1 MGEVSFLEAQ
11 PFTPEAWGP
20 FGWVPVPDTDRRDG
34 VHGLEFEW
42 GDPHLNFIA
51 HAPDEV
57 ERTADGLA
65 VDRLYRHDT
74 HTQAL
79 MLVNC
84 DAVMAV
90 APAATAFSDRA
101 DLEAL
106 RAFVLQPLD
115 VLVLHRGTW
124 HWGPFPL
131 GDEPLRM
138 LNVQGRRYLE
148 DNTGVDLA
156 EKLGVR
162 VVVRT
167 P

>member
-1 MGEVSFLEAQ
+1 MGEVSVLAAQ
-11 PFTPEAWGP
+11 PFSPEAWDR
-20 FGWVPVPDTDRRDG
+20 FGWVPVSDTDGRDG
-34 VHGLEFEW
+34 IHSLEFEW
-42 GDPHLNFIA
+42 GDAHLNFIG
-51 HAPDEV
+51 HAPDEI
-57 ERTADGLA
+57 ERTADGPV
-65 VDRLYRHDT
+65 VDRLYRHAT

-84 DAVMAV
+84 DAVMVV
-90 APAATAFSDRA
+90 APATTDFSSSR

-106 RAFVLQPLD
+106 RAFVLRPLD

-131 GDEPLRM
+131 GGEPLRM
-138 LNVQGRRYLE
+138 LNVQGCRYLE
-148 DNTGVDLA
+148 DNTSVA
-156 EKLGVR
+156 VEEKLGVR